1 MKKNLIVKMAN
12 GFGNQMFLYA
22 AAYSFSKKL
31 NYNLLIDEESG
42 VIHDLKKWK
51 KRKRLNWVPKYELDV
66 FNLSAKIASNNYKF
80 LNNFSYLNRKFLK
93 LIDKFSS
100 KKNFIIENLDKNKNT
115 YYSEHYFTQNYNN
128 NIFLEGYF
136 ESEKYFKDYRHDLMK
151 EFVLKSSP
159 KFTNNIFKKMIDDTN
174 VVSIAFRSNR
184 FTETYKDST
193 NVEMQKKTYDF
204 EEKVVKYIYRG
215 IDFFKS
221 KIESPKFL
229 IWSDNFKGVQKHFD
243 PSSFIFVEN
252 NLDDKILLDFFL
264 MCQCKYFIVGP
275 TSFHWWPAWLCNKK
289 DKLIVCPNDIDLNI
303 SSNKDFW
310 PESWIKI

>member
-100 KKNFIIENLDKNKNT
+100 KKNFLLENLDKNKKT

-128 NIFLEGYF
+128 NILV
-136 ESEKYFKDYRHDLMK
+136 KMLI
-151 EFVLKSSP
+151 SP
-159 KFTNNIFKKMIDDTN
+159 
-174 VVSIAFRSNR
+174 V
-184 FTETYKDST
+184 
-193 NVEMQKKTYDF
+193 
-204 EEKVVKYIYRG
+204 
-215 IDFFKS
+215 
-221 KIESPKFL
+221 
-229 IWSDNFKGVQKHFD
+229 
-243 PSSFIFVEN
+243 
-252 NLDDKILLDFFL
+252 
-264 MCQCKYFIVGP
+264 
-275 TSFHWWPAWLCNKK
+275 
-289 DKLIVCPNDIDLNI
+289 
-303 SSNKDFW
+303 
-310 PESWIKI
+310 IK